1 MDVKFYYTTAAKLA
15 SLPIVNGQIIALQDQ
30 VGYYYDMNSKRYR
43 VNSVE
48 QVAALPAQGVAGV
61 IYISASPEGIYT
73 WNATNSTWNSIL
85 TVDVHEAANDSRMYG
100 RRGKAWKM
108 MRWIIEVDSKMSISI
123 ATVNNIISSLLSSYV
138 AASLKIVG
146 SVIMSGGNLAVTT
159 AKSGQSFYLDLEDM
173 VPSASTASI
182 ALKATNAT
190 DTIHVSGRI
199 ANPVQVQGAGRV
211 SLVGCHI
218 AANVTQTGPANLKIA
233 DCDIGAYVIACTS
246 SSTTKAGFNMTG
258 CHMSGGQIKMGADT
272 YFYNMLGD
280 NVLVGTSV
288 TRGDTSVDALYNNA
302 G

>member
-48 QVAALPAQGVAGV
+48 QVAARPTEGVEGV

-73 WNATNSTWNSIL
+73 WNATSSTWNSIL
-85 TVDVHEAANDSRMYG
+85 TVDVHEAANDGRMYG

-108 MRWIIEVDSKMSISI
+108 MRWIIEADSTMAI
-123 ATVNNIISSLLSSYV
+123 ATVNNIITSLLSNYV
-138 AASLKIVG
+138 AASLKIIGTVN
-146 SVIMSGGNLAVTT
+146 MSGSNLAVTT
-159 AKSGQSFYLDLEDM
+159 SKSGQSFYLDLEDM

-190 DTIHVSGRI
+190 DAIHVSGRV
-199 ANPVQVQGAGRV
+199 ANPVQVTGAGRV

-233 DCDIGAYVIACTS
+233 DCDIGAYVITCTS

-258 CHMSGGQIKMGADT
+258 CHMNGGQIKMGADT

-288 TRGDTSVDALYNNA
+288 TRGGTAVDALYNNA